1 MLLVIDVGNT
11 NIVYGLYKG
20 EVLTASFRQATEHQL
35 TSDEFGFFIRSIL
48 AEQNVSCGDVSGVIV
63 SSVVPPLMY
72 SLVSSII
79 KYLGREPMVL
89 TQQLETGIK
98 INIDNPSELGT
109 DSLANAVA
117 AASLYEGNVIVA
129 DFGTATTFSVV
140 TSDREFIGGA
150 ICPGIRISIEA
161 LSQYAAKLPWVDL
174 KKPERVIGRNTVD
187 CMRSGAVYGCAGQVD
202 YIIKA
207 MKNELGGSARAVA
220 TGGMGKLIAPISTS
234 IDMHCPCLTLDG
246 LMIIYYK
253 NKK

>member
-20 EVLTASFRQATEHQL
+20 DVLAASFRQATQHQL
-35 TSDEFGFFIRSIL
+35 TSDEFGFFIRGIL
-48 AEQNVSCGDVSGVIV
+48 SQQNISRADISGVIV

-72 SLVSSII
+72 SLSSSII
-79 KYLGREPMVL
+79 KYIDKEPMIL
-89 TQQLETGIK
+89 SQELETGIK
-98 INIDNPSELGT
+98 VNIDNPSELGT

-117 AASLYEGNVIVA
+117 ASCIYSENVIVA

-140 TSDREFIGGA
+140 TAEKEFIGGA

-202 YIIKA
+202 YIIKE
-207 MKNELGGSARAVA
+207 MKAELGGNAKAIA

-234 IDMHCPCLTLDG
+234 IDRHCPCLTLDG
-246 LMIIYYK
+246 LRIIYYK